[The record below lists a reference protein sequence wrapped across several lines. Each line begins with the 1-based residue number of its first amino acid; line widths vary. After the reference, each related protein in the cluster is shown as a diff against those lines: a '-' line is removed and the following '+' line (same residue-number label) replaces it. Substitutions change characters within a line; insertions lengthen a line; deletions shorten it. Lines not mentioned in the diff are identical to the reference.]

1 MDYFWEKIRSH
12 RRELGMYF
20 ASLEFWEEPNITILG
35 NVGEIRYDATMTSI
49 NRRVTI
55 LGIP

>member
-1 MDYFWEKIRSH
+1 
-12 RRELGMYF
+12 MYF